1 VTAGTAPEPR
11 TGDGRFTV
19 KWLAA
24 AHDAE
29 VRARITGGLAA
40 RGHDP
45 SVLEYSSVAAL
56 SAGMGRDRTRILA
69 ASSEMAGDPAFEAA
83 IREIARGYP
92 LDVLCYG
99 PPLAEPA
106 RSRLAASSTV
116 RMSPA
121 ADPSG
126 DILEMAEQS
135 PRWQSPRFIRGL
147 VISRALDLE
156 GAIDD
161 CIIRRLSLGRPM
173 PEGEA
178 LDKCH
183 KVLYS
188 RNISMA
194 QRWSFL
200 RLIMTID
207 GAVDGDL
214 LRLIESVSEARNR
227 LAHARLDIDE
237 SGTVVSG
244 HKIHAEDGRY
254 RFDADMLWETVC
266 NADEAIL
273 RLGGMVA
280 CMDAH
285 GA

>member
-1 VTAGTAPEPR
+1 M
-11 TGDGRFTV
+11 GDDAGRFTV

-24 AHDAE
+24 SHDAA
-29 VRARITGGLAA
+29 VRARIEAGLAA
-40 RGHDP
+40 RGHDA
-45 SVLEYSSVAAL
+45 SVLEYSGVAEL
-56 SAGMGRDRTRILA
+56 SASMGRDRTRILA
-69 ASSEMAGDPAFEAA
+69 ASSEMAADPAFEAA

-99 PPLAEPA
+99 PPLPEPA

-116 RMSPA
+116 KMSA
-121 ADPSG
+121 SADPSA
-126 DILEMAEQS
+126 DVLEMAEQS
-135 PRWQSPRFIRGL
+135 PRWQNPRFVRGL

-161 CIIRRLSLGRPM
+161 CIIRRLSLGRAM
-173 PEGEA
+173 PEGEE
-178 LDKCH
+178 LEECRRI
-183 KVLYS
+183 LYG

-194 QRWSFL
+194 QRWTFL

-207 GAVDGDL
+207 GAVDEEL
-214 LRLIESVSEARNR
+214 LGHIESVADARNR
-227 LAHARLDIDE
+227 LAHARLDFDA

-244 HKIHAEDGRY
+244 HAFHENKTKY
-254 RFDADMLWETVC
+254 RFDADMLWTTVTR
-266 NADEAIL
+266 ADEAIL

-285 GA
+285 GT

>member
-1 VTAGTAPEPR
+1 MGTDA
-11 TGDGRFTV
+11 DKFTV

-24 AHDAE
+24 SHDAA
-29 VRARITGGLAA
+29 VRGRIEAGLAA
-40 RGHDP
+40 LGHEA
-45 SVLEYSSVAAL
+45 SVLEYSGVAEL
-56 SAGMGRDRTRILA
+56 SASMGRDRTRILA
-69 ASSEMAGDPAFEAA
+69 ASSEMAADPAFEAA
-83 IREIARGYP
+83 IREIARDYP

-99 PPLAEPA
+99 PPPAEPA

-116 RMSPA
+116 RMSGP

-126 DILEMAEQS
+126 AILEMAEQS
-135 PRWQSPRFIRGL
+135 PRWQNPRFIRGL

-156 GAIDD
+156 GAIDT

-178 LDKCH
+178 LEECQRI
-183 KVLYS
+183 LYG

-200 RLIMTID
+200 RLIMTVD
-207 GAVDGDL
+207 GAVDEGL
-214 LRLIESVSEARNR
+214 LGLISSVTDARNR
-227 LAHARLDIDE
+227 LAHSRLGTDE

-244 HKIHAEDGRY
+244 HAFHEKKARY
-254 RFDADMLWETVC
+254 RFDADMLWATVRD
-266 NADEAIL
+266 ADEAIL

>member
-1 VTAGTAPEPR
+1 MEADA
-11 TGDGRFTV
+11 GRFTV

-24 AHDAE
+24 SHDAA
-29 VRARITGGLAA
+29 VRGRIDEGLAA

-45 SVLEYSSVAAL
+45 SVLEYTKIAELTAS
-56 SAGMGRDRTRILA
+56 MGRDRTRILA
-69 ASSEMAGDPAFEAA
+69 ASAEMAADPAFEAA
-83 IREIARGYP
+83 IREIARDYP

-99 PPLAEPA
+99 PPPPEPA

-116 RMSPA
+116 RLSPS

-135 PRWQSPRFIRGL
+135 PRWQNPRFIRGL

-161 CIIRRLSLGRPM
+161 CIIRRLALGRPM
-173 PEGEA
+173 PEGDA
-178 LDKCH
+178 LEECRR
-183 KVLYS
+183 VLYG
-188 RNISMA
+188 RNVSMA
-194 QRWSFL
+194 QRWTFL
-200 RLIMTID
+200 RLMMTVD
-207 GAVDGDL
+207 GAVDEDL
-214 LRLIESVSEARNR
+214 LRLVESVAEARNR
-227 LAHARLDIDE
+227 LAHSRLGTDE
-237 SGTVVSG
+237 AGTVVSG
-244 HKIHAEDGRY
+244 HSFHESKAKY
-254 RFDADMLWETVC
+254 RFDADMLWATVRD
-266 NADEAIL
+266 ADDAIL

>member
-1 VTAGTAPEPR
+1 M
-11 TGDGRFTV
+11 
-19 KWLAA
+19 
-24 AHDAE
+24 
-29 VRARITGGLAA
+29 GGLAA
-40 RGHDP
+40 SGHKP
-45 SVLEYSSVAAL
+45 SVLEYRDVAAL
-56 SAGMGRDRTRILA
+56 LAGMGRDRTRILA

-83 IREIARGYP
+83 IRKIARGYP

-121 ADPSG
+121 TDPSG
-126 DILEMAEQS
+126 DILEMAGQS

-147 VISRALDLE
+147 VISRALDIE

-183 KVLYS
+183 GILYD

-194 QRWSFL
+194 QRWTLL

-207 GAVDGDL
+207 GAVDGEL
-214 LRLIESVSEARNR
+214 LSLIESVADARNR

-244 HKIHAEDGRY
+244 HAIHRDKKKY
-254 RFDADMLWETVC
+254 RFDADMLWKTVC
-266 NADEAIL
+266 DADEAIL

>member
-1 VTAGTAPEPR
+1 MGASQ
-11 TGDGRFTV
+11 FTV

-24 AHDAE
+24 SHDAA

-56 SAGMGRDRTRILA
+56 SEGMGHDRTRILA
-69 ASSEMAGDPAFEAA
+69 ASSEMAADPAFEAA
-83 IREIARGYP
+83 IREIARDYP

-99 PPLAEPA
+99 PSLAEPA

-116 RMSPA
+116 RISRA

-156 GAIDD
+156 GAIDN

-173 PEGEA
+173 PGGEA
-178 LDKCH
+178 LEECQRI
-183 KVLYS
+183 LYG

-207 GAVDGDL
+207 GAVDEDL
-214 LRLIESVSEARNR
+214 LRLIESVADARNR
-227 LAHARLDIDE
+227 LAHARLDVDE

-244 HKIHAEDGRY
+244 HAFHASKKKY
-254 RFDADMLWETVC
+254 RFDADMLWATVRD
-266 NADEAIL
+266 ADEAIL

-285 GA
+285 GT